1 MMSIGIL
8 ILGTFSE
15 YGQSDCERNVQQ
27 FLECF
32 LSLQPFLL
40 PSVCA
45 HLPLRHLW
53 QLKRKALGTIQ
64 TA

>member
-15 YGQSDCERNVQQ
+15 YGQSDCEENVQE

-32 LSLQPFLL
+32 IIQALSPNIDQIYCTVIHKEEEPY
-40 PSVCA
+40 
-45 HLPLRHLW
+45 
-53 QLKRKALGTIQ
+53 IYI
-64 TA
+64 